1 MTKDDLIDYI
11 INDLTASGALPFQ
24 PPRQEISRIIDI
36 ESKFLYREYRDG
48 SEAGWY
54 ILNHNYFN
62 TIEWK
67 TTKTFQLPD
76 CVISVSLVHEIKGG
90 MANIGI
96 NDPDM
101 SFDRLMAAD
110 LFLQPISTDQ
120 LMYRTIQM
128 AGYDQ
133 SKQFILRDINHNFNI
148 NTHRLQITGRT
159 PQHSLYVTTLNKIPD
174 EEFYEDTLV
183 ISWMIAKSKIALS
196 KMLGAFTYNLIG
208 GVTINA
214 AQWKEEANAELT
226 ELKAKIISDN
236 APDWFIFFA

>member
-11 INDLTASGALPFQ
+11 INDLTASGALPFS
-24 PPRQEISRIIDI
+24 PPRQEISRIIDL
-36 ESKFLYREYRDG
+36 ESKFLYREYRD
-48 SEAGWY
+48 SYEAGWY
-54 ILNHNYFN
+54 ILNEKWFH
-62 TIEWK
+62 TPEWK
-67 TTKTFQLPD
+67 ATKTFQLPD
-76 CVISVSLVHEIKGG
+76 CVISITLVQEIKGG

-133 SKQFILRDINHNFNI
+133 SKQFILRDINHKFNI

-159 PQHSLYVTTLNKIPD
+159 PQHSLYITTLNKIP
-174 EEFYEDTLV
+174 ETEFYEDTLV
-183 ISWMIAKSKIALS
+183 ISWMIAKSKLALT

-214 AQWKEEANAELT
+214 AQWKDEATADLT
-226 ELKAKIISDN
+226 ELKEKIKSDD
-236 APDWFIFFA
+236 APDWFIMFA